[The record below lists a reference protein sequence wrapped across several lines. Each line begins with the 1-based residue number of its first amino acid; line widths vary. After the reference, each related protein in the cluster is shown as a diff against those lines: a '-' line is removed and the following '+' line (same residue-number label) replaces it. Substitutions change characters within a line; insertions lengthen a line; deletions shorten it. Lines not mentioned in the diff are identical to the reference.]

1 MLYLYIWIFPLL
13 AAPLVWVL
21 RSKPMHNLT
30 VFIHSLLH
38 LLAGIAVALPSTG
51 LAESLG
57 IDALSRS
64 VFFISAILYFA
75 VGLYSL
81 RLKTELTPRQSSIY
95 AICMMLFVASMDGAS
110 LSRDLGLIWVFVE
123 TTTLASAML
132 ISFEKHKQSIEAA
145 WKYLFICSIGIAL
158 AFVGILLLIIAQ
170 PHSPSLFLDRII
182 SNAGSL
188 NSFWLKISFVFI
200 LIGFGTK
207 AGLAP
212 MHFWLPDAHSEAPA
226 PVSALLS
233 GALLNTALLPLLRM
247 QQVMNISH
255 LGTLASQLFLILG
268 FASMFIAA
276 VFIMKITNYK
286 RLLAYSSIE
295 NMGIILIAFALG
307 DLAGKAGL
315 IHIMGHSLIKSAFF
329 LTAGNVYYLVGKK
342 DYNACGGLLGLHPA
356 SGWLWL
362 IAFMFIIGMPPSPL
376 FFSELFIAFGFIKA
390 GYIPAL
396 IVYFILLSAIAYG
409 LGRAAL
415 GIATGPATERKHLPL
430 SRILPQMALLAF
442 AIAVSFLVRSGL

>member
-1 MLYLYIWIFPLL
+1 ML

-38 LLAGIAVALPSTG
+38 LLAGIAFMLPSTG
-51 LAESLG
+51 MAESLN
-57 IDALSRS
+57 IDALSRTI
-64 VFFISAILYFA
+64 FLISGVLYFA

-415 GIATGPATERKHLPL
+415 GIATGPATGRKHLPL
-430 SRILPQMALLAF
+430 SWILPQMALLAL
-442 AIAVSFLVRSGL
+442 AVAVSFLIRSRLQP